1 MGRKP
6 KTLPGE
12 KTLNCKEIMTVEDV
26 AKLLQLRKETILR
39 YIEKGELTESRIGRP
54 WRIRKQ
60 DVNTFLIKRENK
72 PSSIEV

>member
-12 KTLNCKEIMTVEDV
+12 KTLNCKEILTVEDV

-39 YIEKGELTESRIGRP
+39 YIEKGELIASRIGRP
-54 WRIRKQ
+54 WRIIEHN
-60 DVNTFLIKRENK
+60 VNTFLIKRENN

>member
-1 MGRKP
+1 MGREP

-12 KTLNCKEIMTVEDV
+12 KTLNCKEILTVEDA

-39 YIEKGELTESRIGRP
+39 YIEKGELTASRIGRP

-60 DVNTFLIKRENK
+60 DLNTFLIKRENK
-72 PSSIEV
+72 PLKAEA